1 MFIFL
6 KGGEIVDKDIKKI
19 QEKLMNNLERL
30 DKEQD
35 FLSEEVARSNAISQL
50 ANTYIK
56 TCNLIIRVEE
66 SKLELRNKIGA
77 VADNEE

>member
-1 MFIFL
+1 MN
-6 KGGEIVDKDIKKI
+6 KDIEKI

-30 DKEQD
+30 DSEVEN
-35 FLSEEVARSNAISQL
+35 LSDEVARSNAISQL

-66 SKLELRNKIGA
+66 NKIDIKDRISK
-77 VADNEE
+77 VM